1 MVTIKLSAVQSLSI
15 FHGVLSIST
24 VSFEV
29 SIVLK
34 TGSNLLGDL
43 NNRREGH
50 LLRRPELNVEADYL

>member
-1 MVTIKLSAVQSLSI
+1 M
-15 FHGVLSIST
+15 GVLSIST

-43 NNRREGH
+43 NNHREG
-50 LLRRPELNVEADYL
+50 RPNEALNTECGGGLS